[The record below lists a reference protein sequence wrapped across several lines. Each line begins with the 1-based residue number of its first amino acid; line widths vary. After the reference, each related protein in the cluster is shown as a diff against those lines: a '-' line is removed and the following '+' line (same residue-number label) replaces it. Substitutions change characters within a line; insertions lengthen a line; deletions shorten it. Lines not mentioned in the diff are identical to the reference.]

1 MRHKKILLTALTIL
15 GIFIFTYIASG
26 FTIPRL
32 VIDGKTKD
40 VDPPPQ
46 ISENRTM
53 VPIRFVV
60 EDEAIKGEIFW
71 NGKLG
76 KVAMN
81 CQGKYIELFIGSKR
95 AAVDG
100 KTVYLDAAPY
110 IYQDRTYL
118 PLRFIAEAMGAKVE
132 WKPATQEVAIDFEKI
147 SNIDPFK
154 EAAQPKTVFAYYYYR
169 SFDELKANAHLFT
182 DIAFRW
188 FETDGQGK
196 LFYEY
201 QDDYSNILKFTR
213 EQGIKT
219 HASVVLMD
227 KDALHQLLCSPKNR
241 ANLIGNLLDRV
252 KKDNYDGVD
261 IDFEFINPA
270 DAPYFTLFLQE
281 LKTALGPDKQLSVAV
296 FARTATDKWP
306 TPYEYKKIGN
316 IVDLVV
322 VMAYDYCYK
331 SSAPGPVAPL
341 WWVEKVVDYMTANIA
356 REKILLGIPTYG
368 YDWADGLKTNTV
380 TAAKL
385 SQLKQTYK
393 LSESF
398 DQKNCSQSYS
408 YWDKNGRL
416 HQIWMENST
425 SLSAKYDL
433 ATKNNLAG
441 ISFWRIGNGFTDLY
455 KIIEEQQ

>member
-1 MRHKKILLTALTIL
+1 MRHKKILLTTLTIL
-15 GIFIFTYIASG
+15 GVFIFTYIASG

-32 VIDGKTKD
+32 VIDGKTKN
-40 VDPPPQ
+40 VEPPPQ

-118 PLRFIAEAMGAKVE
+118 PLRFIAETMGARVR
-132 WKPATQEVAIDFEKI
+132 WKSSTQEVTIDF
-147 SNIDPFK
+147 NK
-154 EAAQPKTVFAYYYYR
+154 EITDQKTVFAYYYYR
-169 SFDELKANAHLFT
+169 SFAELKANAHLFT
-182 DIAFRW
+182 NIAFRW
-188 FETDGQGK
+188 FETDAQGK

>member
-227 KDALHQLLCSPKNR
+227 KNALHQLLTSPKNR